1 MVFDTEAAFE
11 EAVIEKLKA
20 YGWDDAGGVLKYP
33 AAGQLGGH
41 PLREQQASR
50 LPERRAPDA
59 YRDAADRRK
68 DPGEA
73 HAGGH

>member
-33 AAGQLGGH
+33 T
-41 PLREQQASR
+41 EQQLLDNWAAILFENNKHRAVSYTHLT
-50 LPERRAPDA
+50 LPTKRIV
-59 YRDAADRRK
+59 
-68 DPGEA
+68 
-73 HAGGH
+73 